1 MKITRTQL
9 KKILV
14 EEFTNQMTDE
24 QWIAKNRLD
33 INKLYG
39 EVRTVRSEYQEEV
52 QRLEL
57 KLNDMIATGEE
68 KPSRFADSS
77 EEGVQAL
84 RSKPKKPSSYQ
95 PGVPAGP
102 STDTNPGGMRETK
115 YTKSQLKQIVY
126 EELKNIF
133 KEKYEISKT

>member
-14 EEFTNQMTDE
+14 EEFTNQMTDD

-39 EVRTVRSEYQEEV
+39 EVKTVRSEYQEEI

-57 KLNDMIATGEE
+57 KLNDMIATGE
-68 KPSRFADSS
+68 KPSRFADSG

-84 RSKPKKPSSYQ
+84 RSKSKKPVSYQ
-95 PGVPAGP
+95 SGVPA
-102 STDTNPGGMRETK
+102 SAFTDTNAGGIRETK
-115 YTKSQLKQIVY
+115 YTKSRLKQIVY